1 VFGSAPRNLQHIET
15 QVLTCLIWICLLP
28 VPNPQ
33 PRNKSCSHA
42 KVSWQ
47 RRRVVE
53 NPSAVKHRP
62 RVSKISKRL
71 IQLTLGRSGKIWED
85 LGRSGKYRVPPK
97 LRLVI
102 LVLAECYS
110 IFAILCATI
119 LPGDFKVLPGPC
131 LVESLVFLWSSSVKG
146 YHTFYTFAPLISFN
160 RGSTENH
167 QKYLPCKTHLF
178 AVQCLVQMDCAT
190 CSLPCRMCSCKEN

>member
-1 VFGSAPRNLQHIET
+1 MFDLNLSAA
-15 QVLTCLIWICLLP
+15 C
-28 VPNPQ
+28 
-33 PRNKSCSHA
+33 A
-42 KVSWQ
+42 K
-47 RRRVVE
+47 
-53 NPSAVKHRP
+53 PSAEEQILFSCKGVVAKAACGR
-62 RVSKISKRL
+62 KSKRSQTSASSL
-71 IQLTLGRSGKIWED
+71 KNLKTSYPTHTGKIWED

-97 LRLVI
+97 PRLVI

-167 QKYLPCKTHLF
+167 QKYLPCKTH

>member
-1 VFGSAPRNLQHIET
+1 M
-15 QVLTCLIWICLLP
+15 
-28 VPNPQ
+28 
-33 PRNKSCSHA
+33 
-42 KVSWQ
+42 Q
-47 RRRVVE
+47 RCRGKGGVW
-53 NPSAVKHRP
+53 
-62 RVSKISKRL
+62 SKIQAQSNIGLESQKSQNVL
-71 IQLTLGRSGKIWED
+71 SNSHWED

-97 LRLVI
+97 PRLVI

-190 CSLPCRMCSCKEN
+190 CSLPCRMCSCKENEFAQSSSLCH